1 MDKERYQRQTILPGF
16 GEEAQLRLSK
26 AKVLVIGAGGLGCP
40 ALQYLVAAGVGYIGI
55 ADDDKVELSNLQRQI
70 LFGVA
75 DISELKVNAA
85 SKRLQQMNPDVRL
98 LLYPFSINKKNIIST
113 LNDYDIIFDGT
124 DNFETRY
131 LVNDACTLLK
141 KPLIFAAV
149 SGYEGQLAAFN
160 IPDDAGLTTNYRDLF
175 PIQPK
180 AKEIPNCAENGILGV
195 IPGIIGTMAAG
206 EIVKVITGIGNTLAN
221 KLLHYNL
228 LNQQQYEINISPSD
242 AYKPIKSEID
252 LMERDYNLEKIKVN
266 GFIEIDVDAMLELN
280 DKESSI
286 IVDVRERHE
295 FPKLNS
301 NIYKQI
307 PMSEFSDFVESDIE
321 QTTIILLCQ
330 HGIRSVAAAEL
341 LHKKYGEAKNIYSLK
356 GGIAKWRNH
365 FLTT

>member
-1 MDKERYQRQTILPGF
+1 MNRERYQRQIILTGF
-16 GEEAQLRLSK
+16 GEEAQVRLAQ

-55 ADDDKVELSNLQRQI
+55 ADDDIVELSNLQRQV
-70 LFGVA
+70 LFGLA
-75 DISELKVNAA
+75 DIGKLKVNAA
-85 SKRLQQMNPDVRL
+85 AKRLQQMNPDVQL
-98 LLYPFSINKKNIIST
+98 LLHPISINKKNIIST

-124 DNFETRY
+124 DNFEARY
-131 LVNDACTLLK
+131 LINDACTLLK

-149 SGYEGQLAAFN
+149 SGYEGQLAVFN
-160 IPDDAGLTTNYRDLF
+160 IPDETGFKTNYRDLF
-175 PIQPK
+175 PIQPE

-206 EIVKVITGIGNTLAN
+206 EIIKLITEIGNTLAN

-228 LNQQQYEINISPSD
+228 LNQQQYEINISSSD
-242 AYKPIKSEID
+242 AYEPINSEID
-252 LMERDYNLEKIKVN
+252 LIERDYQLEKIEVN
-266 GFIEIDVDAMLELN
+266 GYIEIDVDTMMKLSEI
-280 DKESSI
+280 ESSI

-295 FPKLNS
+295 FPKLNP

-321 QTTIILLCQ
+321 QQTIILICQ
-330 HGIRSVAAAEL
+330 HGIRSVAAAEFL
-341 LHKKYGEAKNIYSLK
+341 YKKYGETKKFYSLK